1 MKLSIPQ
8 KPNTILNTLRENGYD
23 AYVVGGCVRDTLLG
37 LTPHDWDICTDATPA
52 EIKKCFSDFNL
63 YDAGEKHGTISV
75 VIDGEVLEVTTFR
88 VDGEYRDNRHPE
100 SVSFTD
106 SLTDDLGRR
115 DFTVNAMAYSDEKG
129 LIDPYGGREDLRRKV
144 IRCVGNPD
152 KRFNEDALRI
162 MRALRFAATY
172 GFAIERYTAFSLRRN
187 AELLNNIAVERINA
201 ELCRLICG
209 RDAEK
214 LLDAYR
220 DVIAV
225 FIPELR
231 ECFDFQQHNKHHCY
245 DVYRH
250 MIHSVGRIAPDPLL
264 RMSMLLH
271 DIGKPRSCSEETDGT
286 RHFRGHQQISADIGR
301 DILRRLK
308 FPNAFIDDSLL
319 LILYHDVR
327 FNGSKRQI
335 KRVLQKL
342 GEQNMRRLF
351 QVQRAD
357 ILSQSEFQ
365 RAKKLTILEDTIRL
379 FEEILRRKEC
389 FSLKQ
394 LAVNGRDLIAIGV
407 TDGRQIGGILNKL
420 LNEVIDGRLENDKT
434 VLLNIAKR
442 YYYSGAVTEK
452 STSE

>member
-100 SVSFTD
+100 SVSFTG

-187 AELLNNIAVERINA
+187 AELLNNIAVERINT